1 MDTKQTSLLNKY
13 KSSELIESLFRVGHN
28 RPKTNMSSEFL
39 SLTQTSVIQ
48 LNSVIKLKKIIV
60 KIYNYDNYLKCD
72 IFPYTKNPVDQNYL
86 VYKIS
91 NYFKWVNG
99 VKAEWVFDIEA
110 SFKDILHSSSICGR
124 VDMYHPQLKE
134 YMAEYIIT
142 DTEVPF
148 QYYDIKFLE
157 EDFTVKNFYTKN
169 IQHPKENPFIK
180 NRITRF
186 EK

>member
-1 MDTKQTSLLNKY
+1 MDTKKIQMLNDF

-28 RPKTNMSSEFL
+28 RPKTNMSNEFL
-39 SLTQTSVIQ
+39 SLTQSSVIQ

-60 KIYNYDNYLKCD
+60 KIYNYDNYLKCE
-72 IFPYTKNPVDQNYL
+72 IIPYAENPVDKNHL
-86 VYKIS
+86 VYEIS

-99 VKAEWVFDIEA
+99 AKEEWVFDIEA
-110 SFKDILHSSSICGR
+110 SFKDISHYSKICGI
-124 VDMYHPQLKE
+124 VDIYHPQLKE

-148 QYYDIKFLE
+148 QYYDIRFLE
-157 EDFTVKNFYTKN
+157 DDFTVKNFYTKN